1 MTLTRKKAL
10 TVLLAGLAG
19 STACTVGDTTDDLIV
34 TESSDA
40 ALRGQFDPAAGPRL
54 EFEVLDG
61 ELGPTARVLGE
72 SEGTIL
78 RVERDIVGE
87 PIVWVGAV
95 PLDEA
100 VEDASSVEVL
110 RVAGTADWSALAEL
124 LDAIEGLDAAPALVG
139 TLREG
144 MELAADAIAAAA
156 ELADEPRTQQ
166 YSSTLQIYGCMNWYQ
181 ARNSAN
187 SRCQSYGYSYAA
199 SVWSHGWTRCGTDS
213 YGYALFRE
221 HAYICYRGSS
231 W

>member
-1 MTLTRKKAL
+1 MTLTRKSAL
-10 TVLLAGLAG
+10 SVLLAGLAG
-19 STACTVGDTTDDLIV
+19 TTACTVGDTTDDLIV

-40 ALRGQFDPAAGPRL
+40 ALRGQFDPAAGTRL
-54 EFEVLDG
+54 EFEVVDG
-61 ELGPTARVLGE
+61 DLGPTARVIGE

-78 RVERDIVGE
+78 RIEHDIVGE

-95 PLDEA
+95 PLAEA
-100 VEDASSVEVL
+100 SDDAP
-110 RVAGTADWSALAEL
+110 AAEL
-124 LDAIEGLDAAPALVG
+124 LRVSETPDWSSVHDLLHAIEGTDAAPALVD
-139 TLREG
+139 TLRQG
-144 MELAADAIAAAA
+144 VELATDAIAAAA

-166 YSSTLQIYGCMNWYQ
+166 YSSTLTIYGCMNWYQ

-213 YGYALFRE
+213 YGYAQFRE